1 MPGCFQEKDK
11 QEINL
16 LLIFR
21 TVTVR
26 AYLLFAP
33 FLLRLWEQGKYH
45 EEINAGLF
53 WWLSGKEST
62 SHCRR
67 HRFDPWSGKIP
78 HAVEQISPC
87 APTTEPTCC
96 T

>member
-1 MPGCFQEKDK
+1 MPDYFQEKDK

-45 EEINAGLF
+45 
-53 WWLSGKEST
+53 
-62 SHCRR
+62 
-67 HRFDPWSGKIP
+67 
-78 HAVEQISPC
+78 
-87 APTTEPTCC
+87 
-96 T
+96 